1 MLLLSGHLLGRV
13 LFGGSLDDLALL
25 CGGCVLCG
33 EGVSARCYGD
43 KVRIGDG
50 LTSWSVLVGSGGV
63 TLAVGLLGLAIGL
76 GSLVVVGALSVF
88 FLVFLFVVIGLS
100 LGAVSRLGLGLG
112 LAVGLIAL
120 FGFLILFLI
129 GILLA
134 LFLFFD
140 AASLVSSGDVP
151 IGRA

>member
-1 MLLLSGHLLGRV
+1 MRPLWGRR
-13 LFGGSLDDLALL
+13 
-25 CGGCVLCG
+25 
-33 EGVSARCYGD
+33 VS
-43 KVRIGDG
+43 KVIRRQSQRVGDG
-50 LTSWSVLVGSGGV
+50 LTSWGVLVGSGRV

-88 FLVFLFVVIGLS
+88 FVVFLLLVIGLG

-134 LFLFFD
+134 LFLFFG

-151 IGRA
+151 IGGAWSARGHAMVGIAIGRVKSD

>member
-1 MLLLSGHLLGRV
+1 MLRRQSQRV
-13 LFGGSLDDLALL
+13 
-25 CGGCVLCG
+25 
-33 EGVSARCYGD
+33 
-43 KVRIGDG
+43 GDG
-50 LTSWSVLVGSGGV
+50 LTSWGVLVGSGGV

-88 FLVFLFVVIGLS
+88 FLVFLFVVIGLG
-100 LGAVSRLGLGLG
+100 LGAVSRLGLGLGLG

-140 AASLVSSGDVP
+140 ATSLVSSGDVP
-151 IGRA
+151 IGRAWSARGHVMVEPPSEESRAIDGDP